1 MKVDMSVVVGLV
13 GMMSLTVLI
22 KDGRLLLVSG
32 GLEMKHK
39 EAYLDRMLTMV
50 TTAFTCKVSRLGVT
64 RDFDLGCVRGKGIIL
79 CGVLIMSTIYSS
91 CLKTGKYIW

>member
-50 TTAFTCKVSRLGVT
+50 TTALHARYHVLVSQEILISAVLEVKVLYFVE
-64 RDFDLGCVRGKGIIL
+64 F
-79 CGVLIMSTIYSS
+79 
-91 CLKTGKYIW
+91 